1 MKMSRKKKRCVLFP
15 QPCSYWLS
23 STGIYIIGCVLLE
36 SQKSCGDH
44 LFYVYTPINTK
55 GSS

>member
-1 MKMSRKKKRCVLFP
+1 MKMSTTKREVYYFHDCA
-15 QPCSYWLS
+15 
-23 STGIYIIGCVLLE
+23 GIYIICCVLLE

-44 LFYVYTPINTK
+44 LFCEYTPINTK